1 MGGFEPFW
9 NATFDRLNAYLHDG
23 FTITTHAMDVRP
35 GGVWRFIMHGPDG
48 TTYDN
53 RIDYREVVRPERLV
67 FLHGSVENDP
77 EAFDASVTFTDQGGK
92 SLVTMRSVFRT
103 KAQYDQV
110 VGFGAVELGLQTLRR
125 CAEYLEAP
133 RPATAPAGRA
143 RAG

>member
-35 GGVWRFIMHGPDG
+35 
-48 TTYDN
+48 
-53 RIDYREVVRPERLV
+53 ERLV

-92 SLVTMRSVFRT
+92 TLVTMRSVFRT